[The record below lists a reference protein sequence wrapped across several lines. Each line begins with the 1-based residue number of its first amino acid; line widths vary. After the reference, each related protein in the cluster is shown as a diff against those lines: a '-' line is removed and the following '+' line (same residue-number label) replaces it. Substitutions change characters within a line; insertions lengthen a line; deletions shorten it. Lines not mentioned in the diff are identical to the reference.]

1 MPLLDHL
8 LPTKS
13 AISTSSAPMHYK
25 SPRAQSTPHPV
36 PQLDQAKMKLL
47 LVLAA
52 VAVALASGSSD
63 KCRKQTF
70 SGTQCAYLFDDDGC
84 EGWKLPISTGYT
96 ELKWRH
102 KNDAESVVVRPGC
115 VFKGQILE

>member
-1 MPLLDHL
+1 
-8 LPTKS
+8 
-13 AISTSSAPMHYK
+13 MHYK

-52 VAVALASGSSD
+52 IAVALASGSSD

-70 SGTQCAYLFDDDGC
+70 SGSQCAYLFDDGGC
-84 EGWKLPISTGYT
+84 NGWKYPLETGYVRKLPW
-96 ELKWRH
+96 LKR
-102 KNDAESVVVRPGC
+102 NDAESVLVKKGC
-115 VFKGQILE
+115 VLYGALNIYFLFQMSVDECTYIDIL